1 MTEPHPLYPNLFS
14 PLDLGFTCLP
24 NRVLMGSMHTGLED
38 KRSDY
43 KKLAA
48 YFAERAAHGVGLIVT
63 GGIAPNIAGWVAP
76 FAGRLTNK
84 SHLARHRLVTQ
95 AVRAE
100 GGRICMQILH
110 AGRYGYHPLCVAPSA
125 IKSPISPFK
134 PRALSTAGV
143 ESQID
148 DFVRCAEL
156 ARDAGYHG
164 VEIMGSE
171 GYLINEF
178 VVGRTNQ
185 RTDKWGGNF
194 SNRMRFPV
202 EIVRRTREAVGDDFI
217 IIYRLS
223 MLDLL
228 DDGSDW
234 SEVEQLAQGVI
245 EAGCSMINTGIG
257 WHEARIPTI
266 ATMVPRAGFAWV
278 SKRLMGKLSV
288 PLITTN
294 RINTPEKAEEILAQG
309 CANMVSMARPFL
321 ADEQFVSKARLGKAE
336 SINTCIACNQAC
348 LDHTFKKKRATC
360 LVNPRAC
367 YETEIS
373 VGKTSKPMRIAVVGA
388 GPAGLA
394 CAATAAERGHR
405 VVLFDAADSIGGQLN
420 MARRV
425 PGKEEFDETLR
436 FFRHRLA
443 QAGVDVRLGHRV
455 DHAALSAG
463 EFDAVVLASGVL
475 PRTPDIPG
483 IDHSMVLS
491 YIDVLLGKQTAG
503 DRVAII
509 GAGGI
514 GFDVAEFLSQSGEPT
529 SLDISSFC
537 REWGIDPAYA
547 GRGGLSGSGPDERP
561 SPREIYLLQRKAG
574 KPGGGLGKTTGWI
587 HRVSLR
593 GRGVKMLAGVRYD
606 KIDDQGLHLTIG
618 GETRLLAVDNV
629 VSCAGQLPCRD
640 LEAPLKNVGLPVHL
654 IGGADKVIEL
664 DAKGAIRQGMLLAI
678 NIA

>member
-14 PLDLGFTCLP
+14 PLDLGFMSLP

-38 KRSDY
+38 KRSDFH
-43 KKLAA
+43 KLAA
-48 YFAERAAHGVGLIVT
+48 YFGERAAHGVGLIVT
-63 GGIAPNIAGWVAP
+63 GGIAPNIAGWVSP
-76 FAGRLTNK
+76 FAGRLSRK
-84 SHLARHRLVTQ
+84 SHLARHRLVTR
-95 AVRAE
+95 AVQAE

-110 AGRYGYHPLCVAPSA
+110 AGRYGYHPFCVAPSA
-125 IKSPISPFK
+125 IKSPISPFR
-134 PRALSTAGV
+134 PRALSASGV
-143 ESQID
+143 ESQIG
-148 DFVRCAEL
+148 DFVRCAVL
-156 ARDAGYHG
+156 AREAGYHG

-178 VVGRTNQ
+178 LVARTNRRADQ
-185 RTDKWGGNF
+185 WGGSF
-194 SNRMRFPV
+194 ANRIRFPI

-223 MLDLL
+223 MLDLI

-234 SEVEQLAQGVI
+234 SEVEQLAQCI
-245 EAGCSMINTGIG
+245 AAAGSSMINTGIG

-278 SKRLMGKLSV
+278 SKRLMGKV
-288 PLITTN
+288 NIPLITTN
-294 RINTPEKAEEILAQG
+294 RINTPEKAEEVLAQC
-309 CANMVSMARPFL
+309 CADMVSMARPFL
-321 ADEQFVSKARLGKAE
+321 ADEQFVSKAMAGKAE

-348 LDHTFKKKRATC
+348 LDHTFRKKRATC

-373 VGKTSKPMRIAVVGA
+373 IDKTAKPVRLAVVGA

-394 CAATAAERGHR
+394 CAATAAERGHQ

-443 QAGVDVRLGHRV
+443 EAKVDVRLGLKV
-455 DHAALSAG
+455 DHAALGAG
-463 EFDAVVLASGVL
+463 EFDEVVLASGVL
-475 PRTPDIPG
+475 PRTPNISG
-483 IDHSMVLS
+483 IDNPMVLS
-491 YIDVLLGKQTAG
+491 YIDVLLGRRTVGK
-503 DRVAII
+503 RVAII

-529 SLDISSFC
+529 SLDINSFC

-547 GRGGLSGSGPDERP
+547 NRGGLAGLGAQERP
-561 SPREIYLLQRKAG
+561 SPRTIYLLQRKAS
-574 KPGGGLGKTTGWI
+574 KPGGSLGKTTGWI
-587 HRVSLR
+587 HRLSLR
-593 GRGVKMLAGVRYD
+593 NRGVEMLAGVNYE
-606 KIDDQGLHLTIG
+606 KIDSQGLHITIG
-618 GETRLLAVDNV
+618 GESRLLAVDNV
-629 VSCAGQLPCRD
+629 VSCAGQLPCRE
-640 LEAPLKNVGLPVHL
+640 LEAPLRADGLSVHL
-654 IGGADKVIEL
+654 IGGADKAIEL
-664 DAKGAIRQGMLLAI
+664 DAKGAIRQGTLLAI
-678 NIA
+678 NI

>member
-14 PLDLGFTCLP
+14 PLDLGFMRLP

-43 KKLAA
+43 RKLAA

-76 FAGRLTNK
+76 FAGRLSSK
-84 SHLARHRLVTQ
+84 SHLARHRLVTR
-95 AVRAE
+95 AVQAE

-110 AGRYGYHPLCVAPSA
+110 AGRYGYHPFCVAPSA
-125 IKSPISPFK
+125 IKSPISPFR
-134 PRALSTAGV
+134 PGALSAAGV
-143 ESQID
+143 EAQIRA
-148 DFVRCAEL
+148 FVRCAVL
-156 ARDAGYHG
+156 AREAGYHG

-171 GYLINEF
+171 GYLINQF
-178 VVGRTNQ
+178 LVARTNR
-185 RTDKWGGNF
+185 RTDRWGGSF
-194 SNRMRFPV
+194 TDRMQFPI

-217 IIYRLS
+217 LIYRLS
-223 MLDLL
+223 MLDLI
-228 DDGSDW
+228 DDGQDW
-234 SEVEQLAQGVI
+234 SEVEQLAHAVTT
-245 EAGCSMINTGIG
+245 AGSSMINTGIG

-278 SKRLMGKLSV
+278 SKRLMGKLKI

-294 RINTPEKAEEILAQG
+294 RINTPEKAEEVLARG
-309 CANMVSMARPFL
+309 CADMVSMARPFL
-321 ADEQFVSKARLGKAE
+321 ADEQFVSKAQAGKAD

-348 LDHTFKKKRATC
+348 LDHTFRKKRATC

-373 VGKTSKPMRIAVVGA
+373 IERTARPVRLAVVGA

-394 CAATAAERGHR
+394 CAATAAERGHK

-420 MARRV
+420 MARQV
-425 PGKEEFDETLR
+425 PGKEEFNETLR

-443 QAGVDVRLGHRV
+443 TAKVDVRLGLKV
-455 DHAALSAG
+455 DHAALGAS
-463 EFDAVVLASGVL
+463 EFDEVVLASGVL

-483 IDHSMVLS
+483 IDNPMVLS
-491 YIDVLLGKQTAG
+491 YIDVLLSRRTAG
-503 DRVAII
+503 NRVAII

-529 SLDISSFC
+529 SLDVSSFC
-537 REWGIDPAYA
+537 EEWGIDPAYA
-547 GRGGLSGSGPDERP
+547 NRGGLAESGPHERP
-561 SPREIYLLQRKAG
+561 SPRKIYLLQRKTS

-587 HRVSLR
+587 HRLSLR
-593 GRGVKMLAGVRYD
+593 NRGVEMLAGVSYE
-606 KIDDQGLHLTIG
+606 KIDAQGLHLIIG
-618 GETRLLAVDNV
+618 GEPRLLAVDTI
-629 VSCAGQLPCRD
+629 VSCAGQLSCRE
-640 LEAPLKNVGLPVHL
+640 LEGPLRAAGLSVHL
-654 IGGADKVIEL
+654 IGGADKATEL
-664 DAKGAIRQGMLLAI
+664 DAKRAIRQGTLLAM
-678 NIA
+678 NI